1 MNTLTKSTFKQFIN
15 TNFSNTSIKNSQNEN
30 WNIHPQ
36 LYDAVYNGMPTNDLS
51 LEDKAIYI
59 YLKLCKIFTYNEN
72 FFYRNNLKNGV
83 YDATF
88 SSTHL
93 ENITSKSKIT
103 CFDFSRIFTKM
114 VNDIKGDIEAVIISQ
129 GGNRGHFLTGFYT
142 DKISVRLEAININLN
157 GKKDPTNDLMKAKNG
172 IKLRGITPQ
181 SDREYVIGDALD
193 TVYQSIYGRQALSI
207 KGFVQEMK
215 SLPETDVP
223 DDTKLKLESFI
234 EVMRDKGIVGN
245 EFVQTLDG
253 MFKTSFFGKDVEKA
267 YLGKRMEHDG
277 EKHIQRMILFRQKG
291 AEEQEK
297 PHFYLIDTSTLEM
310 VEPTSEQ
317 LIEELNSGSMI
328 YESEQHKIAGIDKEA
343 DDDTI
348 K

>member
-103 CFDFSRIFTKM
+103 CFDFARILYKFIDGLDKNIT
-114 VNDIKGDIEAVIISQ
+114 AVLLSE
-129 GGNRGHFLTGFYT
+129 NPNSKHLFTGFYT
-142 DKISVRLEAININLN
+142 DKVSVILEGTKGKTAGTNELTKVKAGMQLEGIQVISDKYNLIDKAINTIYPQILGKSPISIDEYMENFKKEAIDNNTNTIEQRLLFFIQKMKENNISGNEAIQMLGAIHRYN
-157 GKKDPTNDLMKAKNG
+157 FFDEPLERAYIGKKTCKYGQTSFKRFALIRKNLTKSTSS
-172 IKLRGITPQ
+172 IENNTIYL
-181 SDREYVIGDALD
+181 LD
-193 TVYQSIYGRQALSI
+193 TDFLRLSNY
-207 KGFVQEMK
+207 
-215 SLPETDVP
+215 
-223 DDTKLKLESFI
+223 TK
-234 EVMRDKGIVGN
+234 
-245 EFVQTLDG
+245 
-253 MFKTSFFGKDVEKA
+253 
-267 YLGKRMEHDG
+267 
-277 EKHIQRMILFRQKG
+277 
-291 AEEQEK
+291 
-297 PHFYLIDTSTLEM
+297 
-310 VEPTSEQ
+310 
-317 LIEELNSGSMI
+317 EELLNILHSKKFI
-328 YESEQHKIAGIDKEA
+328 YENTEHKMVDIEI
-343 DDDTI
+343 
-348 K
+348 